1 MSTSSIMYFMNT
13 YNTKQYIEQ
22 FHLLFLDQL
31 SRKLD
36 PKLYALKGGCNMRF
50 YFKSIR
56 YSEDIDLDIQII
68 HKETLRNKIKNILT
82 SVPLKQ
88 ILQFRGIEI
97 ITISEPK
104 QTETTQR
111 WKLTIKIED
120 FLLPLHTK
128 IEFSRRGLQ
137 TGTKFEAIDPHLI
150 QSYNLSPIMMN
161 HYSADTAF
169 QQKVHALASRSQTQA
184 RDLFDIYI
192 LLTSQ
197 IKNSSFA
204 KKQKHIFHEAQI
216 KAKTIT
222 FQDFKSQVLSYL
234 APEYQQ
240 QYDSKTVWNNIITQ
254 VNNAL
259 ETK

>member
-1 MSTSSIMYFMNT
+1 MNT

-31 SRKLD
+31 GRKLD

-68 HKETLRNKIKNILT
+68 HKETLRNKIKNILI
-82 SVPLKQ
+82 SVPFKQ
-88 ILQFRGIEI
+88 ILQIREIEI
-97 ITISEPK
+97 ANISEPK

-111 WKLTIKIED
+111 WKLTIKVPN
-120 FLLPLHTK
+120 FALPLHTK

-137 TGTKFEAIDPHLI
+137 TGTKFETIDPNIIHN
-150 QSYNLSPIMMN
+150 YNLTPIMLN
-161 HYSADTAF
+161 HYAADAAF

-184 RDLFDIYI
+184 RDIFDIYI

-197 IKNSSFA
+197 IKNLSFA
-204 KKQKHIFHEAQI
+204 KKQKHIFHEAQVKI
-216 KAKTIT
+216 NTIT
-222 FQDFKSQVLSYL
+222 FQDFKSQVISYL

-240 QYDSKTVWNNIITQ
+240 QYDSKMVWNNIITQ
-254 VNNAL
+254 VSNAL
-259 ETK
+259 EIK